1 MSNYFKN
8 QLLDINYSRGG
19 FASSNNY
26 SKKVYSE
33 H

>member
-26 SKKVYSE
+26 SKKVFIG